1 MSPVS
6 ILYFWNMKIISANH
20 KRRYFSMSTV
30 LASGQSAQRRFFI
43 SEESMDKRLQAGVQS
58 LENGLDLMLIVAHNR
73 RPMKITEVAEQ
84 AGISPGKAH
93 RYLVSFMRA
102 GFVSQDP
109 ETGLY
114 GTGPVA
120 LEFSLSCLAT
130 IEPISL
136 ASREAEGLC
145 IRTGQTVAVSVWGS
159 FGPTVVR
166 WEQPA
171 RPIMVNI
178 GLGSVFPLN
187 RSATGR
193 VFSAFMAPDLI
204 KAYVRKNGGPQH
216 EESRETAVQVRQRGM
231 ARADGDFMDGMS
243 AFSAPVFDDRGR
255 LVLALTVLGY
265 KAGFDHRWSSS
276 IATALAESAAQ
287 VSRTLG
293 HQHERLIKGK
303 RIS

>member
-1 MSPVS
+1 
-6 ILYFWNMKIISANH
+6 
-20 KRRYFSMSTV
+20 
-30 LASGQSAQRRFFI
+30 
-43 SEESMDKRLQAGVQS
+43 MDNRLQAGVQS

-73 RPMKITEVAEQ
+73 RPMKITEIAEQ
-84 AGISPGKAH
+84 AGVTPGKAH
-93 RYLVSFMRA
+93 RYLVSFMRS

-114 GTGPVA
+114 ATGPVA

-130 IEPISL
+130 IEPIAF
-136 ASREAEGLC
+136 ASQAAEDLC
-145 IRTGQTVAVSVWGS
+145 IKTGQTVAVSVWGS

-171 RPIMVNI
+171 RPVMVNI
-178 GLGSVFPLN
+178 GLGSVFPLR

-193 VFSAFMAPDLI
+193 VFAAFMAPDLI
-204 KAYVRKNGGPQH
+204 KAYLGKNPQNEDLH
-216 EESRETAVQVRQRGM
+216 ETVEQVRRRGL

-265 KAGFDHRWSSS
+265 KAGFDHRWSSPL
-276 IATALAESAAQ
+276 AGALLESSQ
-287 VSRTLG
+287 RVSLTLG
-293 HQHERLIKGK
+293 YQHERLMKKKPASRRGIQD
-303 RIS
+303 